1 MPFYQVF
8 HSYPLDKIQKT
19 RFAAAITKLH
29 SHTFKTPSLFVN
41 VLYTSE
47 DASDENY
54 YMAGTVRTNAT
65 NRILAMV
72 RTGDKRTKAD
82 FDALA
87 EKLENEWWN
96 LLSGE
101 KVCQREM
108 KKRSR
113 KLSVSTD
120 HRGKG

>member
-8 HSYPLDKIQKT
+8 HSYPLSKAQKDRLAT
-19 RFAAAITKLH
+19 AITYLH

-41 VLYTSE
+41 VLFHAE

-54 YMAGTVRTNAT
+54 YMAATARINAT

-72 RTGDKRTKAD
+72 RTSDKRTKAD

-87 EKLENEWWN
+87 EKLENEWWDTV
-96 LLSGE
+96 SGE
-101 KVCQREM
+101 KVR
-108 KKRSR
+108 
-113 KLSVSTD
+113 
-120 HRGKG
+120 